1 VCLRPLEL
9 YVTGVSQFARRL
21 SRLPPRSCGEFHGQ
35 LRTDSSEAQN
45 RKENNDLIKYLMVGI
60 GGFLGSV
67 LRFWLGSFIGGRLG
81 ARFPYGT
88 FVINVTGSFLIGVV
102 VTVLATK
109 AHWSSNWRYLIP
121 IGFIGGYTTFSTF
134 EYETFRLFQDG
145 QLLVAMLN
153 VTLSVVVGFIGVWVG
168 AMAGRAI
175 P

>member
-1 VCLRPLEL
+1 MSFLKRRTQLGREFAQIQR
-9 YVTGVSQFARRL
+9 VSPQEV
-21 SRLPPRSCGEFHGQ
+21 SPYE
-35 LRTDSSEAQN
+35 
-45 RKENNDLIKYLMVGI
+45 RKEHNDLIKYLMVGI

-88 FVINVTGSFLIGVV
+88 FVINVTGSFLVGMT

-109 AHWSSNWRYLIP
+109 AHWSPNWRYLIP

-134 EYETFRLFQDG
+134 EFETLRLAQDG
-145 QLLVAMLN
+145 QMLMAILN
-153 VTLSVVVGFIGVWVG
+153 VTLSVVVGFVGVWAG
-168 AMAGRAI
+168 AVAGRAI